1 MCHEDRQ
8 IGAEQ
13 DMARKA
19 AEEHLADAAVSV
31 ATHYQ
36 QVGACRAGRS
46 QDSLDGRTR
55 ILL

>member
-1 MCHEDRQ
+1 MRHEDRQ

-13 DMARKA
+13 DMTRKA
-19 AEEHLADAAVSV
+19 AEEHLLDAAMSV

-36 QVGACRAGRS
+36 HIGACRAGRS